1 MNEYKINEIFLHTDG
16 KVYQCVRAEGTC
28 EGCALRC
35 GWDCPGRSCTGDERK
50 DGIDV
55 KYILV
60 TGPSDGMIYRAEN
73 GRMYRLTEGDHLNP
87 KCSCN
92 TAPSLGCAELD
103 LAVFGIVLSCG
114 WYWAPV
120 KEDAP
125 APVETLRGNRKTASC
140 YLKEVRIYER
150 RESLTGTIMAVVK
163 PLYDYDCD

>member
-1 MNEYKINEIFLHTDG
+1 MNEYKINEIFLHADG

-35 GWDCPGRSCTGDERK
+35 GWDCPGRSCAGDERK
-50 DGIDV
+50 DGIDI
-55 KYILV
+55 KYVLV

-73 GRMYRLTEGDHLNP
+73 GRMYRLTEGDHWNP
-87 KCSCN
+87 LCSCN

-125 APVETLRGNRKTASC
+125 APVETLRGNSKTASC